1 MPCECVCAETQRG
14 ASRPFRQSHSAESD
28 ARVQRGLLHAPRV
41 APPFN
46 PCQSLEPKPAIVQ
59 LGRQPWEQHM
69 RRGRG
74 ECRGGAAVCGGLV
87 RARGNEHG
95 HCVCGC
101 ATQRGALWVCRRSSA
116 RWSWVREGRALRR
129 RSTPLRIAVC
139 VIAGLR
145 LRGRPRLLHSERA
158 LLRATRAVCA
168 AYFLIL
174 FRHIP
179 TNNSR
184 ARTDFYAGALSRAC
198 VLFLSVCVCVLA
210 FVAVSGR

>member
-101 ATQRGALWVCRRSSA
+101 ATQRGALWVCRTEQRALELGA
-116 RWSWVREGRALRR
+116 RGPRAQAAVYTAAHRRVRDRRAEAARGGRAFFSREPALRA
-129 RSTPLRIAVC
+129 ST
-139 VIAGLR
+139 
-145 LRGRPRLLHSERA
+145 ERA
-158 LLRATRAVCA
+158 AVP
-168 AYFLIL
+168 
-174 FRHIP
+174 R
-179 TNNSR
+179 
-184 ARTDFYAGALSRAC
+184 G
-198 VLFLSVCVCVLA
+198 
-210 FVAVSGR
+210 